1 MARIQLLPVSVV
13 NRIAAGEVVERPAS
27 VVKELLENALDAAP
41 SRVDVALEQG
51 GIALVRVVDDG
62 GGIEADDLPLAVT
75 AHATSK
81 LRVAEDLERIGT
93 LGFRG
98 EALASIGEVSRLV
111 IRSRTP
117 GGIGASMTVDGGRAT
132 EVVPEGCGLGTT
144 VEVHQ
149 LFGNVPARRAFLRAP
164 QTEWSH
170 CSEAFVRTALAHRG
184 VAMSLSHNGR
194 RVHDLPA
201 VGMWRDRIAGLFGES
216 LGGRLIEVAADDGD
230 IALRGLVGRPEDD
243 MAGTRL
249 QHLFVDGR
257 PFRDRSILHAV
268 QEGYRG
274 LLLAGRQPIVFLSFD
289 LPPDMVDVNV
299 HPAKMEVR
307 FREPSRLYRLVLS
320 ALRTAFLRMDMS
332 TRLKAPEPVWPS
344 AAGEEAMQHVSGV
357 VVAGG
362 PRQGGRESPM
372 VAEGCP
378 PWFGQPQKQ
387 PVGPGHRASPP
398 PATPLW
404 EQSEREAGDR
414 HAAGKDPSVVPS
426 VAGRAME
433 EPASSGT
440 DAASRHSVGAPAWR
454 ERSVQMHDRYIVVE
468 CADGIEVI
476 DQHALH
482 ERVLYERLKASV
494 EGGRLEVQQLL
505 IPERVDLPAADLELV
520 TEHAET
526 LERAGMHV
534 EPFGGSTVI
543 VTSKP
548 ALAGTTPAVEIVRE
562 VLTRLAA
569 VEAGGDTAILVDEVL
584 HGLACRAAIKAGD
597 PLSREEVDAL
607 VRDRRMVRESH
618 HCPHGRPTSLV
629 LSRQDLDRQFR
640 RI

>member
-1 MARIQLLPVSVV
+1 MARIHKLPVSVV

-27 VVKELLENALDAAP
+27 AVKELLENALDASP

-81 LRVAEDLERIGT
+81 LRVAEDLEHIET

-98 EALASIGEVSRLV
+98 EALASIGEVARLV

-117 GGIGASMTVDGGRAT
+117 HGTGASLTVDGGRMG
-132 EVVPEGCGLGTT
+132 EVMPEGCGLGTT

-170 CSEAFVRTALAHRG
+170 ASEAFVRTALAHQG

-194 RVHDLPA
+194 RVHDLPSVA
-201 VGMWRDRIAGLFGES
+201 AWRDRIGGLFGTA
-216 LGGRLIEVAADDGD
+216 LGARLIEITAEDDE
-230 IALRGLVGRPEDD
+230 ISLRGLVGRPEDD

-249 QHLFVDGR
+249 QYLFVAGR

-274 LLLAGRQPIVFLSFD
+274 LLLSGRQPIVFLSFD
-289 LPPDMVDVNV
+289 MPADMVDVNV
-299 HPAKMEVR
+299 HPSKIEVR

-320 ALRTAFLRMDMS
+320 ALRTAFLQADMG
-332 TRLKAPEPVWPS
+332 TRLKAPAPAWPS
-344 AAGEEAMQHVSGV
+344 RNESAASTAF
-357 VVAGG
+357 A
-362 PRQGGRESPM
+362 
-372 VAEGCP
+372 
-378 PWFGQPQKQ
+378 PWFGQPHPRATAPAEGNASPRPMPSWERDDQA
-387 PVGPGHRASPP
+387 PLAFAAESRASG
-398 PATPLW
+398 ASLGAGHGA
-404 EQSEREAGDR
+404 EERA
-414 HAAGKDPSVVPS
+414 
-426 VAGRAME
+426 
-433 EPASSGT
+433 
-440 DAASRHSVGAPAWR
+440 
-454 ERSVQMHDRYIVVE
+454 VQMHNRYIVVE
-468 CADGIEVI
+468 CGDGIEVI

-494 EGGRLEVQQLL
+494 ADGNLEVQPLL
-505 IPERVDLPAADLELV
+505 IPEKVDLEATDLELV
-520 TEHAET
+520 TEHAEA
-526 LERAGMHV
+526 LDRAGMHV
-534 EPFGGSTVI
+534 EPFGGCTVI

-548 ALAGTTPAVEIVRE
+548 ALAGNAPAAEIVRE
-562 VLTRLAA
+562 VLDRLSA
-569 VEAGGDTAILVDEVL
+569 VAAGGDAAMLVDEVL

-640 RI
+640 RT

>member
-1 MARIQLLPVSVV
+1 MGRIHKLPVSVV

-27 VVKELLENALDAAP
+27 AVKELLENALDAAP

-81 LRVAEDLERIGT
+81 LRVAEDLERIET

-98 EALASIGEVSRLV
+98 EALASIGEVARLV

-117 GGIGASMTVDGGRAT
+117 HGTGASLTVDGGRVG
-132 EVVPEGCGLGTT
+132 EVMPEGCGLGTT

-170 CSEAFVRTALAHRG
+170 SSEAFVRTALAHPE

-201 VGMWRDRIAGLFGES
+201 VTAWRDRIGGLFGAALAE
-216 LGGRLIEVAADDGD
+216 RLIEITADDGE
-230 IALRGLVGRPEDD
+230 ISLRGLVGRPEDD
-243 MAGTRL
+243 VAGTRL
-249 QHLFVDGR
+249 QHLFVVGR

-274 LLLAGRQPIVFLSFD
+274 MLLSGRQPIVFVSFD
-289 LPPDMVDVNV
+289 MPADMIDVNV

-320 ALRTAFLRMDMS
+320 ALRSAFLQHDMGTS
-332 TRLKAPEPVWPS
+332 LKAPESPWQSPDDADTSHSPTRAAGDSGGWSGSRTPRVS
-344 AAGEEAMQHVSGV
+344 AAGY
-357 VVAGG
+357 
-362 PRQGGRESPM
+362 
-372 VAEGCP
+372 P
-378 PWFGQPQKQ
+378 PWFGQPQERSPSPA
-387 PVGPGHRASPP
+387 PVGTQRPTPVWERAEQTTLDF
-398 PATPLW
+398 PA
-404 EQSEREAGDR
+404 
-414 HAAGKDPSVVPS
+414 V
-426 VAGRAME
+426 RA
-433 EPASSGT
+433 PDAS
-440 DAASRHSVGAPAWR
+440 APAFDGGHVPG
-454 ERSVQMHDRYIVVE
+454 ERSVQMHNRYIVVE

-494 EGGRLEVQQLL
+494 AEGHLEVQQLL
-505 IPERVDLPAADLELV
+505 IPEKVELGAAELELV

-526 LERAGMHV
+526 LEQAGMRV

-548 ALAGTTPAVEIVRE
+548 ALAGTAPAAEIVRE
-562 VLTRLAA
+562 VLHRLSA
-569 VEAGGDTAILVDEVL
+569 VAAGGDAAILVDEVL

-640 RI
+640 RT